1 MLSLHPSNIITT
13 KGSTVTLS
21 CILDT
26 TENVTYKWAVNGSV
40 LTLPDGSYSTGQGGQ
55 SLTISSIT
63 FNMEGNYSCL
73 VSNGNWTLT
82 SKYATV
88 RLRYLSSNSDRGFT
102 NITVKQNEYVVI
114 DCIPD
119 YESYPE
125 PITSDFS
132 WIIAGSSTGNDF
144 ENSFNSVDM
153 GSKGNLY
160 LRKVIKTET
169 YECRLSF
176 GSETIKHTT
185 IVTMSGL
192 IDPPPGPVI
201 ITQPQSVIVN
211 NGDRVIMNCIGA
223 GT

>member
-88 RLRYLSSNSDRGFT
+88 RLRYLSSNLDGGYT
-102 NITVKQNEYVVI
+102 TITVKRNEYVVI

-125 PITSDFS
+125 PFISDFI
-132 WIIAGSSTGNDF
+132 WFIAGSQIVNNFD
-144 ENSFNSVDM
+144 NSDNKIDM

-160 LRKVIKTET
+160 LRRVITAET
-169 YECRLSF
+169 YRCKLSF
-176 GSETIKHTT
+176 GSEFIEHTT
-185 IVTMSGL
+185 KVKHLRTYHSSSWSSNL
-192 IDPPPGPVI
+192 
-201 ITQPQSVIVN
+201 
-211 NGDRVIMNCIGA
+211 
-223 GT
+223 

>member
-1 MLSLHPSNIITT
+1 M
-13 KGSTVTLS
+13 
-21 CILDT
+21 
-26 TENVTYKWAVNGSV
+26 

-73 VSNGNWTLT
+73 VSNGKWTLT

-88 RLRYLSSNSDRGFT
+88 RLRYLSSNSDKGFT
-102 NITVKQNEYVVI
+102 NITVKQNEYIVI

-125 PITSDFS
+125 PVTSDFI

-160 LRKVIKTET
+160 LRRVTTTET

-176 GSETIKHTT
+176 GSKFIEHTT
-185 IVTMSGL
+185 TVTMSGL
-192 IDPPPGPVI
+192 TTPPPGPVI

>member
-26 TENVTYKWAVNGSV
+26 TENVTYKWALNGSV

-88 RLRYLSSNSDRGFT
+88 RLQYLSSNSDGEPT
-102 NITVKQNEYVVI
+102 TITVKENEYIVI

-125 PITSDFS
+125 PVTSNFG
-132 WIIAGSSTGNDF
+132 WIIAGSSTVNDF
-144 ENSFNSVDM
+144 ENSFNNVDM

-160 LRKVIKTET
+160 LRRVTTAET
-169 YECRLSF
+169 YTCRLSF
-176 GSETIKHTT
+176 GSKFIEHTT
-185 IVTMSGL
+185 KVNISGL
-192 IDPPPGPVI
+192 TTPPGPVI

>member
-1 MLSLHPSNIITT
+1 M
-13 KGSTVTLS
+13 
-21 CILDT
+21 
-26 TENVTYKWAVNGSV
+26 
-40 LTLPDGSYSTGQGGQ
+40 LTLPYGSYSTGQGGQ

-88 RLRYLSSNSDRGFT
+88 RLKYLSSNSDGGST
-102 NITVKQNEYVVI
+102 TITVKENDYVVF

-125 PITSDFS
+125 PDTSNFG
-132 WIIAGSSTGNDF
+132 WIIAGSSTLNDF
-144 ENSFNSVDM
+144 DNSYNNVDM

-160 LRKVIKTET
+160 LRRVITTET
-169 YECRLSF
+169 YTCRLSF
-176 GSETIKHTT
+176 NSKTIEHTT
-185 IVTMSGL
+185 IVNISGL
-192 IDPPPGPVI
+192 INPPPGPLI